1 MAVTEFGLST
11 LGVKFGWAVGTSK
24 PSSYTQLERI
34 TSIGE
39 ISNEPET
46 IDVSALEDYIS
57 HFVAGRGTI
66 TDTLAIGVLF
76 TDETM
81 DQWEAV
87 LTAYAAMTAGQ
98 QMWFM
103 VSVEGLS
110 DAAYIN
116 AAPPA
121 TLPMPSLEQ
130 NSAFTATINL
140 TVKDYNW
147 DTKGSF

>member
-1 MAVTEFGLST
+1 
-11 LGVKFGWAVGTSK
+11 
-24 PSSYTQLERI
+24 
-34 TSIGE
+34 
-39 ISNEPET
+39 
-46 IDVSALEDYIS
+46 
-57 HFVAGRGTI
+57 
-66 TDTLAIGVLF
+66 
-76 TDETM
+76 M